1 MVHLL
6 WRNWKR
12 RGMYGKAE
20 AIAEAAT
27 LQAKNASHVAAI
39 HPDALNAVWPR

>member
-12 RGMYGKAE
+12 RGFPGKAN
-20 AIAEAAT
+20 AT
-27 LQAKNASHVAAI
+27 DGGAPLQAKSAGRIAETN
-39 HPDALNAVWPR
+39 PDALNAIWPR